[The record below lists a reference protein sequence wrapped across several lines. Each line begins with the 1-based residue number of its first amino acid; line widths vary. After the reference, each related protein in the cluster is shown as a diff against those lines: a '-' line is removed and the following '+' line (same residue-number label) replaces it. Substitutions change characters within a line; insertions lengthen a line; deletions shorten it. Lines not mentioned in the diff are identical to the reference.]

1 MVKPL
6 GESPPGRRG
15 GLNLLRQV
23 YDELYH
29 QLGDEFS
36 PAELLLASQTLIDV
50 TKAEYGLESYQ
61 DGQLHP
67 GYYSFDVDHM
77 INNQHWWL
85 LKVEQAAIDVN
96 DDEISLPFGRSDALK
111 KYYNPD
117 VYLHRG

>member
-29 QLGDEFS
+29 QLGAEFS

-50 TKAEYGLESYQ
+50 TKAEYGSESYQ

-96 DDEISLPFGRSDALK
+96 DDEISLPFGRPDALK